1 METKMFEVR
10 KVCLT
15 DSVAMKAEMRIN
27 GHEWSD
33 GEVFATF
40 KTEEEAEALCAKLQ
54 AVSKVSILWVQP
66 AAA

>member
-1 METKMFEVR
+1 MFEVR
-10 KVCLT
+10 KICLT

-40 KTEEEAEALCAKLQ
+40 KTEEEALSLFAKLQ
-54 AVSKVSILWVQP
+54 AVSKHSIFWVQP